1 MKRRET
7 PKAVFLTG
15 FMGAGKSSVGRTL
28 AHQLRWRFVDL
39 DRRIEGREGT
49 SIARIFQ
56 QRGEGGFRKLE
67 SAALRSLLAELKP
80 SQPAVVALGGGT
92 LTIADNR
99 RRLQRHLQGLVFLDA
114 PLSTL
119 RRRCRLTGRRRP
131 LLSSPQQFRTL
142 YQARLPQYRKAAV
155 RMNTWRKH
163 PRAVA
168 AQIAAALGLET
179 RREVR

>member
-1 MKRRET
+1 M
-7 PKAVFLTG
+7 FLTG

-28 AHQLRWRFVDL
+28 ARQLRWRFIDL
-39 DRRIEGREGT
+39 DRRIETMEGT

-67 SAALRSLLAELKP
+67 SAALRSVLAELKE

-92 LTIADNR
+92 LTIASNR
-99 RRLQRHLQGLVFLDA
+99 RRLQRHIRTLVFLDA

-119 RRRCRLTGRRRP
+119 RRRCRQVGRKRP
-131 LLSSPQQFRTL
+131 LFASPQQFRML
-142 YQARLPQYRKAAV
+142 YQARLPHYRKAAV
-155 RMNTWRKH
+155 RISTWRKH

-168 AQIAAALGLET
+168 AKVAAALGLGPK
-179 RREVR
+179 

>member
-1 MKRRET
+1 M
-7 PKAVFLTG
+7 FLTG

-28 AHQLRWRFVDL
+28 AHQLRWRFIDL
-39 DRRIEGREGT
+39 DQRIESMEGT

-80 SQPAVVALGGGT
+80 SRPAVVALGGGT
-92 LTIADNR
+92 LTVAGNR
-99 RRLQRHLQGLVFLDA
+99 RRLRRHLKGLVFLDA

-119 RRRCRLTGRRRP
+119 RRRCQQGRGRRP
-131 LLSSPQQFRTL
+131 LFTSPQQFRTL
-142 YQARLPQYRKAAV
+142 YQARLPQYSKAAV
-155 RMNTWRKH
+155 RISTWRKH

-168 AQIAAALGLET
+168 ARIAAALGLGSKQ
-179 RREVR
+179 EVR